1 MDKKYTEDEARVSAF
16 NTPLYFAIL
25 YSQSFF
31 LINTKHT
38 RYYYNIS
45 AKSSLINS
53 NNNEIMVIMM
63 IIVIII
69 VVAITNSN
77 IQNNNDYLITMLY
90 TTY

>member
-1 MDKKYTEDEARVSAF
+1 MDKKYTEDEAKVSAC

-25 YSQSFF
+25 YSQSLL

-38 RYYYNIS
+38 QYYYNIS
-45 AKSSLINS
+45 AKSSLLNS

-63 IIVIII
+63 IIVIIT

-77 IQNNNDYLITMLY
+77 I
-90 TTY
+90 